1 MAEEEPEVLTESHL
15 DLSNLGR
22 TVDGSGFAYLAA
34 SCVSKHIGLI
44 KAIEGYSHLQ
54 VLDFSDNLIKDVA
67 PLKGLGLLVKLH
79 LAKNSIA
86 NLKGWESEEP
96 IFTNLIDLDLSDNQL
111 TQLAPLPLQSLAS
124 LRLARNEIASIELGG
139 HEKLSTLDLSQNKLT
154 SLTGLGALP
163 SLTSLNASGNELA
176 DLNGINEA
184 PSLEELRVAENR
196 LQSCEGPWAELPS
209 LRLLDISKCLLES
222 ETPLEALR
230 QLPLLRNLQVAG
242 NPFAETPASAMI
254 LALVCHWHLEIIDDV
269 KVTEEHLEQAKEM
282 NQQRILEERAR
293 LKEEAAKAEA
303 EGA

>member
-154 SLTGLGALP
+154 TLSGLGALP

-254 LALVCHWHLEIIDDV
+254 LALVCHWRLEIIDDV